1 MHYKLGLW
9 FAVHVS
15 VGNLSSF
22 SNILWKTE
30 ELKAKVTAAQKRK
43 STVTLAI
50 TWKLQFA
57 ILPMILD
64 LHNKHTST
72 QIKSTAFY

>member
-9 FAVHVS
+9 FAVHVNVSNLLS
-15 VGNLSSF
+15 V

-30 ELKAKVTAAQKRK
+30 ELKTKITAAQKRK

-50 TWKLQFA
+50 IWKFQFA
-57 ILPMILD
+57 VLPLILELY
-64 LHNKHTST
+64 NKHTST
-72 QIKSTAFY
+72 KIKSTAFY